1 MARTPPIADQLTPL
15 QASLEARRTQSA
27 QVGMNAA
34 NLDQRHFRLKFE
46 ERRTRMKPL
55 IFSTLAL
62 PLLLS
67 LAACSQSRQADSQP
81 GAADT
86 TAQSLKDASE
96 KTSSGISGEI
106 RKAMQEAKQELA
118 TKNIDVSSVHIND
131 SSHGDRDSRPRA
143 EITPQG
149 ELLIAGKKVAATP
162 AQQTLLLDY
171 RKQIVGIAETGM
183 DIGAQ
188 GADLGLSA
196 AKEGVWGAI
205 TGKSDK
211 DIEAAIKPQTDK
223 IQAAAMKLCQR
234 MPDLL
239 STQQKLATAMPE
251 FRPYAT
257 MQQKDVDDCGK
268 DMKDKEG
275 KKGVAVFSD

>member
-1 MARTPPIADQLTPL
+1 VKPITF
-15 QASLEARRTQSA
+15 
-27 QVGMNAA
+27 NA
-34 NLDQRHFRLKFE
+34 
-46 ERRTRMKPL
+46 
-55 IFSTLAL
+55 LAL
-62 PLLLS
+62 TLLL

-81 GAADT
+81 DAADNVT
-86 TAQSLKDASE
+86 QAIKDANE
-96 KTSSGISGEI
+96 KTSPSAISGEI
-106 RKAMQEAKQELA
+106 QKAMQEAKQELA
-118 TKNIDVSSVHIND
+118 TKNIDVNSVHIND
-131 SSHGDRDSRPRA
+131 NQHNDNDSRPKA

-188 GADLGLSA
+188 GADLGVNA
-196 AKEGVWGAI
+196 AKEAMLGALA
-205 TGKSDK
+205 GKSDK
-211 DIEAAIKPQTDK
+211 DIEASIKPQTDK
-223 IQAAAMKLCQR
+223 IQAAAARLCLR

-239 STQQKLATAMPE
+239 STQQKLAAAMPE

-268 DMKDKEG
+268 DANG
-275 KKGVAVFSD
+275 KKGSAVFSD